1 LVASRRIPLDSLRA
15 FEAAARHGSFA
26 KAGQELNVTP
36 AAISHRVKHLEMA
49 LGVPMFARLPRG
61 VLLTDAG
68 RRYRD
73 SIAEAFRLIER
84 ATATVDQ
91 VTVEGP
97 LMVSLPESIAQF
109 WLLPRL
115 HRLADYAPGLE
126 LTVEADS
133 RLSTL
138 SDGGADIAI
147 RFGSGNYPEFESEL
161 LFGDAVTVLASSAA
175 ASDPVEDRART
186 LVQNAV
192 LIADYSAS
200 TAEPWMHW
208 APCAGNTRLC
218 RRSRR
223 LRWPFVAGDGSADT
237 AQVAAAPAV
246 AADGRRAL
254 PCDAAR
260 GHSQSTRAGVP
271 RLAARGSRQ
280 LCKPGAQQNRHRAV
294 NLKHVA
300 GHHLTIQFKNVLTK
314 RPAGD
319 GTT

>member
-1 LVASRRIPLDSLRA
+1 MVASRRIPLASLRA

-36 AAISHRVKHLEMA
+36 AAISHRIKDLERA

-73 SIAEAFRLIER
+73 GIAEAFRMIDR

-97 LMVSLPESIAQF
+97 LMVSMPESIAQL

-138 SDGGADIAI
+138 TDGSADIAI
-147 RFGSGNYPEFESEL
+147 RFGPGDYPEFASEL
-161 LFGDAVTVLASSAA
+161 LFGDAVTVLASAAA
-175 ASDPVEDRART
+175 ASEPADNRAESVVR
-186 LVQNAV
+186 NAI
-192 LIADYSAS
+192 LIADYGAS
-200 TAEPWMHW
+200 KLEPWMHW
-208 APCAGNTRLC
+208 APWLRELGLEASDCAGRIRVSN
-218 RRSRR
+218 
-223 LRWPFVAGDGSADT
+223 SAL
-237 AQVAAAPAV
+237 AIRAC
-246 AADGRRAL
+246 AADLGVSIGRLSLAL
-254 PCDAAR
+254 DL
-260 GHSQSTRAGVP
+260 
-271 RLAARGSRQ
+271 LAERKLRPLLPWRPMDLAHY
-280 LCKPGAQQNRHRAV
+280 LVMPPGAIHNPRVQAFRGWLLGEIDSYA
-294 NLKHVA
+294 NLVRNKTGIELSV
-300 GHHLTIQFKNVLTK
+300 
-314 RPAGD
+314 
-319 GTT
+319 